1 MRFFIARKF
10 FNEITIYLTYFFC
23 KIWCIVENFLAIPVV
38 PVMKTESKKFPVA
51 EDTCTIEAII
61 QDAKVL
67 QASILHFLGKNFAK
81 SSNVK
86 FI

>member
-1 MRFFIARKF
+1 MRSSSILHISFAKF
-10 FNEITIYLTYFFC
+10 GAF
-23 KIWCIVENFLAIPVV
+23 VGNFLAIPVV
-38 PVMKTESKKFPVA
+38 PVMKTKSKKFPVA
-51 EDTCTIEAII
+51 EDTCTTEAMR
-61 QDAKVL
+61 QDVKSL

>member
-1 MRFFIARKF
+1 M
-10 FNEITIYLTYFFC
+10 
-23 KIWCIVENFLAIPVV
+23 PVV
-38 PVMKTESKKFPVA
+38 PVMKTESKKFPVV
-51 EDTCTIEAII
+51 EDTYTIEAMR
-61 QDAKVL
+61 QDVKVL

>member
-1 MRFFIARKF
+1 
-10 FNEITIYLTYFFC
+10 
-23 KIWCIVENFLAIPVV
+23 
-38 PVMKTESKKFPVA
+38 MKTESKKFPVA